1 MIKTIKKLSIGE
13 FVFIISYGFEN
24 VFNYEKK
31 VVKVKGNIVNVK
43 GNIVKVKGNIVNV
56 KGNNT
61 NVIRI
66 NKMNNY
72 LSLQIIEHKIDNYIC
87 RCVLV
92 WDRST
97 SVLRINGK

>member
-43 GNIVKVKGNIVNV
+43 GNIVKVKGN
-56 KGNNT
+56 NT

>member
-43 GNIVKVKGNIVNV
+43 GNIVKVKGNNA
-56 KGNNT
+56 
-61 NVIRI
+61 NVIHI